1 MLKTTFISL
10 NVHYGERPYKLSLT
24 HFVVVSVALM
34 LAGCGGAGSGASDSS
49 SGTFPATTGTGT
61 ATLTWEQPTTNT
73 DGTQLQLGGFVI
85 YRGNAECCLHPVGT
99 VAANATSHTVGS
111 LPPGTHY
118 FAVTAIDAIGVESV
132 YSNVVSKLIN

>member
-1 MLKTTFISL
+1 MLKNKFTDSNTQ
-10 NVHYGERPYKLSLT
+10 HGERRYKLSST
-24 HFVVVSVALM
+24 RAIAVCAALV
-34 LAGCGGAGSGASDSS
+34 LAGCGGAGSGPSDSS
-49 SGTFPATTGTGT
+49 GTSPATTGTGT

-118 FAVTAIDAIGVESV
+118 FAVTAVDTIGVESV
-132 YSNVVSKLIN
+132 YSTVVSKSIN